1 MSNSTQAPAKNGK
14 VRKGF
19 GVGFTLFGFLV
30 FLLGTSPELFGLDR
44 SEIIGFVQITVFL
57 FGLAF
62 ICLGGFVIFQIIWAG
77 IQKTI
82 AAEVG
87 LRLAATGYVIALV
100 SGMADVFGLG
110 TRPLPNV
117 PFFGYWQARGVL
129 LGEILI
135 VIGFV
140 LMIPFARKRSK

>member
-1 MSNSTQAPAKNGK
+1 MTNSTHTPEKNGK
-14 VRKGF
+14 IRKRF
-19 GVGFTLFGFLV
+19 GVGITLLGFLI
-30 FLLGTSPELFGLDR
+30 FMLGTSPNLFGLDR

-57 FGLAF
+57 FGLAL
-62 ICLGGFVIFQIIWAG
+62 ICLGGFVIFQVTWMG
-77 IQKTI
+77 SQKSI

-87 LRLAATGYVIALV
+87 LRLVGTGYVIALA

-129 LGEILI
+129 LGEIWI
-135 VIGFV
+135 VIGFA
-140 LMIPFARKRSK
+140 LMIPFVRKRS

>member
-1 MSNSTQAPAKNGK
+1 MNNSTQAPTKNGK
-14 VRKGF
+14 IRKRF
-19 GVGFTLFGFLV
+19 GAGFTVFGILI
-30 FLLGTSPELFGLDR
+30 FLLGTSPEMFGLDR

-57 FGLAF
+57 FGLAV
-62 ICLGGFVIFQIIWAG
+62 ICIGGLIIFQITWAG

-87 LRLAATGYVIALV
+87 LRLVGTGYVIAMV

-129 LGEILI
+129 LGEIFI

-140 LMIPFARKRSK
+140 LMIPFVRKRS

>member
-1 MSNSTQAPAKNGK
+1 MSNSIQAPTKNGK
-14 VRKGF
+14 IRKRF
-19 GVGFTLFGFLV
+19 GVGITLFGLLI
-30 FLLGTSPELFGLDR
+30 FLLGTSPGLLGLDR
-44 SEIIGFVQITVFL
+44 SEIIGFVQIIVFL
-57 FGLAF
+57 FGLAV
-62 ICLGGFVIFQIIWAG
+62 ICLGGFVIFQVTWAG
-77 IQKTI
+77 TKTSI

-87 LRLAATGYVIALV
+87 LRLVATGYVIALA

-129 LGEILI
+129 IGEILI

-140 LMIPFARKRSK
+140 MAIPFVRKPR

>member
-1 MSNSTQAPAKNGK
+1 MSNSTQGPGKNGK
-14 VRKGF
+14 IRKRI
-19 GVGFTLFGFLV
+19 GVGITLLGFLM
-30 FLLGTSPELFGLDR
+30 FLLGASPDLFGLDR
-44 SEIIGFVQITVFL
+44 SDIIGFVQITVFL
-57 FGLAF
+57 FGLAT
-62 ICLGGFVIFQIIWAG
+62 ICLGGFVIFQVTWAG
-77 IQKTI
+77 TQKSI

-87 LRLAATGYVIALV
+87 LRLVGTGYVIALA

-135 VIGFV
+135 VVGFA
-140 LMIPFARKRSK
+140 LTIPFVRKRS

>member
-1 MSNSTQAPAKNGK
+1 MTNSTHTPEKNGK
-14 VRKGF
+14 IRKRF
-19 GVGFTLFGFLV
+19 GVGITLLGFLI
-30 FLLGTSPELFGLDR
+30 FMLGTSPNLFGLDR

-57 FGLAF
+57 FGLAL
-62 ICLGGFVIFQIIWAG
+62 ICLGGFVIFQVTWMG
-77 IQKTI
+77 SQKSI

-87 LRLAATGYVIALV
+87 LRLVGTGYVIALA

-135 VIGFV
+135 VIGFA
-140 LMIPFARKRSK
+140 LMIPFVRKRS